1 MHNIAGA
8 AFFGWRWP
16 CSGEKGYYLGEGG
29 ADGEGLKGESIRC
42 SNWVYYR
49 TWQTARLGTMHFTSR
64 AVMTNLV
71 ISHLTSFYGR
81 TLVLSF
87 CGKRHVT
94 VRWKGLLYAEPGRR
108 TRAGGMLCYVSSSL
122 QVLLFSP
129 FLLNVTNRADLKLFN
144 DGEQTMGLQWRQA
157 TSTHDRIRGG
167 LRVQVKQQPWW
178 QAAGFLGMDTN
189 WSCVDVI

>member
-1 MHNIAGA
+1 MRYGRIGRTQALSRVTGCIILPVL
-8 AFFGWRWP
+8 R
-16 CSGEKGYYLGEGG
+16 SLGDVSHVVVRKDIIWEGG

-81 TLVLSF
+81 TTLGRSF
-87 CGKRHVT
+87 CGKQHVT

-108 TRAGGMLCYVSSSL
+108 TRADGMLCYVSSSL

-144 DGEQTMGLQWRQA
+144 DGEQTMGLQ
-157 TSTHDRIRGG
+157 
-167 LRVQVKQQPWW
+167 
-178 QAAGFLGMDTN
+178 
-189 WSCVDVI
+189 